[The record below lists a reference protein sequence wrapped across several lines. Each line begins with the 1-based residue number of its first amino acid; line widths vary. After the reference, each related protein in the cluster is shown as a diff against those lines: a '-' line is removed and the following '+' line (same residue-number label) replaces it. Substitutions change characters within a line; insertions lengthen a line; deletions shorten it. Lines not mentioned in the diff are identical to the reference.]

1 MNLDE
6 KIAALASVP
15 LFSQVGKKDLERLA
29 KVSTERSFT
38 KGTEIV
44 KEGEVGIAMFIIASG
59 EVETVKREDG
69 REVHL
74 ADQGRGDFFGEMA
87 LFENFPRSATV
98 RAKSDVNCLALTEWD
113 LHAELR
119 ETPEISMQLLKAVVR
134 RLRET
139 STELADLKGESA
151 GASS

>member
-6 KIAALASVP
+6 KIAALERVP
-15 LFSQVGKKDLERLA
+15 LFSQVGRKDLERLA
-29 KVSTERSFT
+29 KLATERNFT
-38 KGTEIV
+38 SGTEIV
-44 KEGEVGIAMFIIASG
+44 KEGEVGVAMFIIASG
-59 EVETVKREDG
+59 EVEAVKQEDG
-69 REVHL
+69 REIHV
-74 ADQGRGDFFGEMA
+74 ADQGRGGFFGEMA

-98 RAKSDVNCLALTEWD
+98 RAKSDVECLALTEWD

-139 STELADLKGESA
+139 SAELAELKGE
-151 GASS
+151 GADVGS

>member
-6 KIAALASVP
+6 KVAALAGVP
-15 LFSQVGKKDLERLA
+15 LFSQIGRKDLERLA
-29 KVSTERSFT
+29 TVSTERSFT

-44 KEGEVGIAMFIIASG
+44 KEGDVGIAMFIIASG
-59 EVETVKREDG
+59 EVETVKQEDG
-69 REVHL
+69 REIHL
-74 ADQGRGDFFGEMA
+74 ANQRRGDFFGEMA

-98 RAKSDVNCLALTEWD
+98 RAKSDVECLALTEWD

-119 ETPEISMQLLKAVVR
+119 GTPEISMQLLKAVVR

-139 STELADLKGESA
+139 STELAELKGE
-151 GASS
+151 GADVSS